1 MRNEAPV
8 KDRKTGKR
16 ADKKAEQKADPKA
29 GHQPFSRAQLLA
41 LVVGVLQ
48 IVLASVPF
56 LPTSDGTSHTLYI
69 STGVAGV
76 LLAWQHRHA
85 RFYGVALL
93 LLYGQLFITDAEDT
107 AAFGLPTW
115 ETLAYGRAA
124 LAGVVIALIPA
135 FKRP

>member
-1 MRNEAPV
+1 MRNEAAV
-8 KDRKTGKR
+8 RERR
-16 ADKKAEQKADPKA
+16 AGKKAGRRAEA
-29 GHQPFSRAQLLA
+29 GERFSRAQLLA
-41 LVVGVLQ
+41 LLVGLLQ

-56 LPTSDGTSHTLYI
+56 LPMGNGAIHTLYVC
-69 STGVAGV
+69 TGLAGV

-85 RFYGVALL
+85 RCYGVLLL

-124 LAGVVIALIPA
+124 LAGVVIAFIPA
-135 FKRP
+135 FKRR

>member
-1 MRNEAPV
+1 MRNEAALTE
-8 KDRKTGKR
+8 RRTGKKTR
-16 ADKKAEQKADPKA
+16 PGTAPESRS
-29 GHQPFSRAQLLA
+29 FSRAQLLA

-48 IVLASVPF
+48 IVFASFPF
-56 LPTSDGTSHTLYI
+56 LPMGNGAIHTLYVC
-69 STGVAGV
+69 TGVAGV

-85 RFYGVALL
+85 RLYGVLLL

-107 AAFGLPTW
+107 GVLGLPTW

-135 FKRP
+135 FKRR

>member
-1 MRNEAPV
+1 MRNEAAV
-8 KDRKTGKR
+8 TRRRTGK
-16 ADKKAEQKADPKA
+16 KARPGA
-29 GHQPFSRAQLLA
+29 GAETRSFSRAQLLA

-48 IVLASVPF
+48 IVFASIPF
-56 LPTSDGTSHTLYI
+56 LPMGDGAIHTLYVC
-69 STGVAGV
+69 TGLAGV

-85 RFYGVALL
+85 RCYGVLLL

-107 AAFGLPTW
+107 GVLGLPTW

-135 FKRP
+135 FKRR

>member
-1 MRNEAPV
+1 MKE
-8 KDRKTGKR
+8 RKTGKR
-16 ADKKAEQKADPKA
+16 ADKKADSKADA
-29 GHQPFSRAQLLA
+29 QQFSRAQLLA

-48 IVLASVPF
+48 IVAASVPF
-56 LPTSDGTSHTLYI
+56 LPMGSGTNHTLYI
-69 STGVAGV
+69 CTGLAGV

-85 RFYGVALL
+85 RFYGVLLL

-107 AAFGLPTW
+107 GAFGLPTW